1 MQSTYKAA
9 LSGHEFLLDT
19 TIRQHNLRAEHECTA
34 VGDGHTSPTTKLYQF
49 YHLPLTVQISFCLMH
64 GRIQK
69 VLKTVKVKH
78 KVMANRS

>member
-34 VGDGHTSPTTKLYQF
+34 VGDGHTSPTTKLYEF
-49 YHLPLTVQISFCLMH
+49 YYLLPTN
-64 GRIQK
+64 K
-69 VLKTVKVKH
+69 VSKTV
-78 KVMANRS
+78 